1 MQRGSLFPIQLLL
14 VYTSFGDDVMGQII
28 IWVVQRPFAR
38 TISKPTL
45 DLTMCYAEV
54 GEGIT
59 EEVTLEQ
66 HLEG

>member
-1 MQRGSLFPIQLLL
+1 M
-14 VYTSFGDDVMGQII
+14 YTSFGDDVLDQII

-45 DLTMCYAEV
+45 DLTMCHAEV

-59 EEVTLEQ
+59 EKVALEQ
-66 HLEG
+66 HPEG